1 MRTDFCRSEIGAP
14 PRSTPSAGRW
24 QRRLRSPPA
33 PPAPLQQLLLVAML
47 ATKSSQT
54 PPFFWM
60 LLFNCRV
67 SVDHRKHRRFLD
79 AAVQLPRVGRL
90 YHQDL

>member
-1 MRTDFCRSEIGAP
+1 
-14 PRSTPSAGRW
+14 
-24 QRRLRSPPA
+24 
-33 PPAPLQQLLLVAML
+33 ML